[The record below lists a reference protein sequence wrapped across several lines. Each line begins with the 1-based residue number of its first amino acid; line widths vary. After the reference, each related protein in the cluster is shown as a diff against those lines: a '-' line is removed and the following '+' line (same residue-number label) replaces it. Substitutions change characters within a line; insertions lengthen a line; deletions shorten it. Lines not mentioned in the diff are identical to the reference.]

1 MNENTTKIVR
11 GGVFPDEATFQRIYE
26 ECLENEPQAS
36 QKTRGSYDKMQTWFE
51 EYVCAIQEDAVR
63 YAYQCGYEA
72 ARKEIAE
79 HSTPAILSEG
89 GDAA

>member
-1 MNENTTKIVR
+1 MRIKTSENYR
-11 GGVFPDEATFQRIYE
+11 GGVFPDEASFQRIYE
-26 ECLENEPQAS
+26 ECLENGSQVS
-36 QKTRGSYDKMQTWFE
+36 QKTRDSYDKMQTWFE
-51 EYVCAIQEDAVR
+51 EYVCAIQEDTFR